1 MGDSGTKIS
10 LAKCKLNIPFQ
21 CISSTAGLV
30 IASDCGFICAGVV
43 LRGSSPNSSFD
54 INGCTF
60 NLTNESSL
68 GISSSHGHKTT
79 VGNCIFNNGMCGI
92 MIDSEAICD
101 AKNSTFEGC
110 RFGCRSRDSTMKLTD
125 CKMYECQKCIYS
137 FGLKG
142 NVLAKD
148 SKFEKIALNC
158 VECVSESS
166 ISLERCVVENSAIC
180 AVKATTNSNV
190 SLADCKLVNC
200 NTKVIVATGSS
211 KIRIF
216 SSNFESMSG
225 NGCDFSNNSE
235 GFFENVVFRRCSGF
249 GILLTQSKLQMKT
262 SQMSTVLSHC
272 ILGKQGSSLE
282 ASDCTFEFCNA
293 SAILM
298 QSEDGTMMDCKK
310 TTICANTVLNQCIV

>member
-30 IASDCGFICAGVV
+30 IASDCGFVCAGVV

-101 AKNSTFEGC
+101 AKNSTFKGC
-110 RFGCRSRDSTMKLTD
+110 RFGCRSRDSTMKLAD

-137 FGLKG
+137 FGIKG
-142 NVLAKD
+142 NMLAKD

-158 VECVSESS
+158 VECVSESW
-166 ISLERCVVENSAIC
+166 ISLERCVIENSAIC
-180 AVKATTNSNV
+180 AVKATTSSNV

-211 KIRIF
+211 KIRIV

-225 NGCDFSNNSE
+225 
-235 GFFENVVFRRCSGF
+235 NVVFRRCSGF

-298 QSEDGTMMDCKK
+298 QSEDGTMIACKE
-310 TTICANTVLNQCIV
+310 TTISANTVLNQCIV